1 MMKNGI
7 VSGMISMEK
16 ERVEF
21 SQKVDVNEGEK
32 KGNVERWLSEI
43 EGVMIS
49 TLKKITKTAVE
60 DESKR
65 V

>member
-21 SQKVDVNEGEK
+21 SKKVDVNEGEK

-43 EGVMIS
+43 
-49 TLKKITKTAVE
+49 
-60 DESKR
+60 
-65 V
+65 